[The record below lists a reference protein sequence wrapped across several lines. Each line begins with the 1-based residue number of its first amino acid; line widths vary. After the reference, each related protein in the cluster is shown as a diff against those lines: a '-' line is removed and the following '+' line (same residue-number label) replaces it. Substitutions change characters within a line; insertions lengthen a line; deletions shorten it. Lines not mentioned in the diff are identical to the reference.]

1 LNRPYQQKALDGSV
15 AKWKAGIY
23 RQLHVMATGTGKTHC
38 FAQLPKI
45 FQPYLPGKMLVLAHR
60 EELIDQAIA
69 KIQAENP
76 GKRIDKEKAEHVADP
91 VNADIVVASVASIGN
106 RLMKYD
112 WSLFDKFVIDEAHH
126 STADSYMRILN
137 DARLFDLELPGHP
150 GVNNNKLLTGWTAT
164 PQRGDGEALAKV
176 YTEIAT
182 VYTIR
187 EAIED
192 GWLVD
197 VKGYRV
203 RTDTSLDDVKTT
215 AGDFNQRQLADTVD
229 TPERNLQA
237 YKAWMKLAQDR
248 QTIGFCVS
256 IEHAQHLAEL
266 FRKHDVLAEAIWGD
280 DPDRK
285 KKLDLFRAGEI
296 EVLFNC
302 DILTEGFDMWQ
313 VECVMNLAPTKSPVK
328 YVQRVGRGTRLQEG
342 TGNLRLWKQGTGNPR
357 LWKQEH
363 SLEQTIKHDCIII
376 DLVDNCT
383 RNSLITLPTLMGLPN
398 TTDLQG
404 KSMVWAVKQLE
415 DAQKEFPHVDFSK
428 LPALDKLHQ
437 FIEEVSLFDP
447 VFPEETVQSTL
458 SWHGSPS
465 GGYSLM
471 LPNKD
476 FIRIKQNLLD
486 EFELEGYVKEKK
498 YKGVRSTLAEAL
510 SVADSLVQKV
520 APDVLRVVKKEQA
533 WHNEPAT
540 ESQIKT
546 LKKFYKGKQI
556 PVDLNKGKASRLIS
570 VYLAGKK

>member
-1 LNRPYQQKALDGSV
+1 MNRPYQQKALDGSV

-45 FQPYLPGKMLVLAHR
+45 FQPYLQGKMLVLAHR

-76 GKRIDKEKAEHVADP
+76 LARIDKEKAEHVADP
-91 VNADIVVASVASIGN
+91 SQADIVVASVASMAG
-106 RLMKYD
+106 RLYKYD
-112 WSLFDKFVIDEAHH
+112 WRLYDKFVIDEAHH
-126 STADSYMRILN
+126 STATSYLNVLDAAGIVSEILPRE
-137 DARLFDLELPGHP
+137 APY
-150 GVNNNKLLTGWTAT
+150 LLTGWTAT

-176 YTEIAT
+176 YQEIAT

-256 IEHAQHLAEL
+256 IEHAKNLAEL
-266 FRKHDVLAEAIWGD
+266 FRKHGVLTEAIWGD

-285 KKLDLFRAGEI
+285 KKLDLFLAGEI

-328 YVQRVGRGTRLQEG
+328 YVQRVGRGTRLQPQF
-342 TGNLRLWKQGTGNPR
+342 GNLKQSRGQLPPIPDWAKT
-357 LWKQEH
+357 
-363 SLEQTIKHDCIII
+363 DCIVI

-428 LPALDKLHQ
+428 LPDINKLKQ
-437 FIEEVSLFDP
+437 YIEEVSLFDP
-447 VFPEETVQSTL
+447 VFPEETAPSEL
-458 SWHGSPS
+458 SWYGSPS
-465 GGYSLM
+465 GGYSLI

-476 FIRIKQNLLD
+476 FIKIKQNLLD
-486 EFELEGYVKEKK
+486 EFELSGYIKEKK

-520 APDVLRVVKKEQA
+520 APDILRVVRKTQG

-540 ESQIKT
+540 EAQIKT

-556 PVDLNKGKASRLIS
+556 PVDLNKGRASRLIS
-570 VYLAGKK
+570 VYLAGKN

>member
-1 LNRPYQQKALDGSV
+1 MNRPYQQKALDGSV
-15 AKWKAGIY
+15 AKWKAGVH

-69 KIQAENP
+69 KLQFENP
-76 GKRIDKEKAEHVADP
+76 LARIDKEKAEHVADP
-91 VNADIVVASVASIGN
+91 SQADIVVASVASMKN
-106 RLMKYD
+106 RLLKYD
-112 WSLFDKFVIDEAHH
+112 WNLFDKFVIDEAHH
-126 STADSYMRILN
+126 STADSYVEVLK
-137 DARLFDLELPGHP
+137 DAGLINPIDVSNEWKPTRPY
-150 GVNNNKLLTGWTAT
+150 LLTGWTAT

-176 YTEIAT
+176 YAEIVT

-203 RTDTSLDDVKTT
+203 RTDTSLDDVRTT

-266 FRKHDVLAEAIWGD
+266 FRKHDIYAEAIWGD

-285 KKLDLFRAGEI
+285 KKLDLFREGGI

-313 VECVMNLAPTKSPVK
+313 VECILNLAPTKSPVK

-342 TGNLRLWKQGTGNPR
+342 YGNLNNYLKGKKEA
-357 LWKQEH
+357 LL
-363 SLEQTIKHDCIII
+363 LEEGVKRDCIVI

-404 KSMVWAVKQLE
+404 KSMLWAVKQLE
-415 DAQKEFPHVDFSK
+415 DAQREFPHVDFSK
-428 LPALDKLHQ
+428 LPDLDKLQ
-437 FIEEVSLFDP
+437 QYIEEVSLFDP
-447 VFPEETVQSTL
+447 VFPEETAPSTL
-458 SWHGSPS
+458 SWHGSAT
-465 GGYSLM
+465 GGYTLV
-471 LPNKD
+471 LPDKD
-476 FIRIKQNLLD
+476 YIRIKQNLLD

-498 YKGVRSTLAEAL
+498 YKGVRATLAEAL
-510 SVADSLVQKV
+510 SIADCLVQRV
-520 APDVLRVVKKEQA
+520 MPDVLRVVKKDQA

-540 ESQIKT
+540 EAQIKT

-570 VYLAGKK
+570 VYIAGKK